1 MKQWLPAYKV
11 NEYITVGILLTLV
24 FLFGIISTVAEGD
37 FLLIAS
43 TAGAI
48 ILALIF
54 IKNIEL
60 VHLLY
65 ALCLGVSF
73 LPYINLQM
81 FPLAGT
87 YVVAL
92 IFVVFFGFVVIRSGI
107 RIEISPQ
114 AKWMAALLG
123 MGLISMAVAPDKRAA
138 AIYGG
143 QFFLYICVYIA
154 VVNTLDTKQKIVQSL
169 RYVIFGSVIVGIF
182 CVVQLFLSMQSIG
195 SVVDV
200 FFEGTIGEL
209 FIGSK
214 GLERIGDSAAV
225 ILNRGSTLA
234 ESSDLVLFRVFG
246 TFEGPTIFGW
256 YLLVMG
262 LLAGGLYIVQWGKSS
277 IGLSKSRNAIMF
289 LLLLFFLL
297 LTWTR
302 SAILAFFIAIIF
314 ILVYRNKQSLTVF
327 TPKVK
332 RFLAI
337 SFIAVLLL
345 LFILY
350 LFEVDILTD
359 LVVNFNIQRLGG
371 SAIARLLTILFA
383 LNYIVQNPL
392 IGIGIGNYKYVQ
404 PGVGA
409 NAEGASFATAHNTY
423 LELGVELG
431 LPGLFIFLC
440 LLYSFIRQAAVLVKA
455 PVESFYHTLGIV
467 FSAIWIGFV
476 IVSFFGGSLI
486 HPRFMTLLWILAG
499 IQTASYYLY
508 LDDKKKEDTVY
519 RLEVAH

>member
-1 MKQWLPAYKV
+1 MKQGLPAYKV
-11 NEYITVGILLTLV
+11 NEYLTVGILLALV
-24 FLFGIISTVAEGD
+24 FLFGIIATFAED
-37 FLLIAS
+37 DLLLIAS
-43 TAGAI
+43 AASAI
-48 ILALIF
+48 IFALIF
-54 IKNIEL
+54 IRDIEL

-65 ALCLGVSF
+65 ALCFGVSF

-92 IFVVFFGFVVIRSGI
+92 IFIVFFVFVVVKSGM

-123 MGLISMAVAPDKRAA
+123 VGLISMAVAPDKRAA

-143 QFFLYICVYIA
+143 QFFLYICVYVA
-154 VVNTLDTKQKIVQSL
+154 VVNTLDTKQKIVRSL
-169 RYVIFGSVIVGIF
+169 RYIIFGSVIAGIF
-182 CVVQLFLSMQSIG
+182 CIVQLFLSMQSIG
-195 SVVDV
+195 RVVDV
-200 FFEGTIGEL
+200 FYKGTIGEL

-214 GLERIGDSAAV
+214 GLERIGDSAAI

-234 ESSDLVLFRVFG
+234 ESSDLTLFRVFG

-256 YLLVMG
+256 YLLVMA
-262 LLAGGLYIVQWGKSS
+262 LLTGGLYIVQWSKSS
-277 IGLSKSRNAIMF
+277 IGLSKPRNAIMF
-289 LLLLFFLL
+289 LFLLFFLF

-314 ILVYRNKQSLTVF
+314 ILVYRNKQFLTVF

-332 RFLAI
+332 RFLVV

-345 LFILY
+345 VLILY
-350 LFEVDILTD
+350 LFEVDLLKE
-359 LVVNFNIQRLGG
+359 LVVNVNIQRLGG

-392 IGIGIGNYKYVQ
+392 MGIGIGNYKYVQ
-404 PGVGA
+404 PGVDA
-409 NAEGASFATAHNTY
+409 NAGGASFATAHNTY

-440 LLYSFIRQAAVLVKA
+440 ILYSFIRQAAVLVKA
-455 PVESFYHTLGIV
+455 PIQSFYHTLGIV
-467 FSAIWIGFV
+467 FSAIWIGFI

-499 IQTASYYLY
+499 IQTASYHLY
-508 LDDKKKEDTVY
+508 LNDKKKEHTVY